1 MNSVAIILG
10 RAGSKG
16 VPGKNSAPVAGRPC
30 IEWTIDA
37 ARASAVERI
46 VVSTDSPSLAAVARR
61 EGLEVIDRPPDL
73 AADTATVDAALRHA
87 VEALGLRSSASL
99 AIVALYANV
108 PVRPPGLIDRALD
121 LLARTRCDSV
131 QSFALVGKHH
141 PWWMARLDP
150 ATNIVAPWQGDR
162 LNHGVYRRQDLPP
175 AFIPDGGVLAVQRRA
190 LFLEIP
196 GVEPGPHAF
205 FGLDRRGIESGEGE
219 VIDIDSPADL
229 ATADAILRA
238 RAASPDGASHAHR

>member
-37 ARASAVERI
+37 ARASAVERV
-46 VVSTDSPSLAAVARR
+46 VVSTDSPTLAAIARR

-73 AADTATVDAALRHA
+73 ASDTATVDAALRHA
-87 VEALGLRSSASL
+87 AEALGLRTSGSPAF
-99 AIVALYANV
+99 VALYANV

-121 LLARTRCDSV
+121 LMLRTRCDSV
-131 QSFALVGKHH
+131 QSYARVGKHH

-150 ATNIVAPWQGDR
+150 ATGAVTPWQGDR

-205 FGLDRRGIESGEGE
+205 FGLDRRGVETGEGD

-238 RAASPDGASHAHR
+238 RPTSPAGASHAHR